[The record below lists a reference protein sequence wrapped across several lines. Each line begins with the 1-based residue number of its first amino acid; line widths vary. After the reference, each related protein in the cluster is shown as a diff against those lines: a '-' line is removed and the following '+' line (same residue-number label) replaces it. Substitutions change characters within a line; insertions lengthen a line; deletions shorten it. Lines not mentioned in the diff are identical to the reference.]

1 MVAAVETL
9 LFLFFSGFLCG
20 RFLCGWLFFSRLFCC
35 TFGFGGAFAARLFCG
50 RFWGRLLRSCHL
62 ILLSWGCLV
71 LGPGLQI
78 LQEFAPPANHLL
90 YYNLQ
95 YELLQF
101 FLSSSTILNKK
112 TSQEFFMQSVL
123 LDVDGLTIE
132 ALTAVA
138 RQGATACLSP
148 AAAQR
153 ISEGRAL
160 VDRWVAEERRI
171 YGVTTGF
178 GALSD
183 VAISPK
189 DVRQLQENILM
200 SHAAGVGAPL
210 DPETVRAVMTLRVK
224 EFARGHSGIRLA
236 TALFILEMLKK
247 GIVPVVPEKGSVG
260 ASGDLAPLAHL
271 ALVMLGRGEA
281 FYEGHRMPGGKA
293 LSVCGLKPL
302 QLEAAEGL
310 ALVNGTQVM
319 TAIGALA
326 VFDAERLAKLID
338 LAAAMSLEVLMGSRM
353 EFNPR
358 IHQVRP
364 HNGQILSAANMER
377 ITRNSEII
385 SSHRDCS
392 RIQDAYTLRCS
403 PQVHGATKDA
413 IAYCRRVVETEMNS
427 STGNPLIFADS
438 DEFLLGG
445 NFHGQPVALAMD
457 FLGIAIAELADI
469 SERRI
474 ERLVNP
480 KLSGLPAFLVS
491 DGGLNSGFMIAQYTA
506 AALVSENKVLA
517 HPASVDS
524 IPTSANK
531 EDHVSM
537 GTIAARKCR
546 EILANTVNV
555 IAIELLCAA
564 QALDLFTNMKAGEGT
579 CAAYQVIRQAIPHL
593 DADRFL
599 SADIAAMRDLI
610 QSAEI
615 LKAVEETVGELA

>member
-1 MVAAVETL
+1 MKTVVLDMENMTLDGLAA
-9 LFLFFSGFLCG
+9 
-20 RFLCGWLFFSRLFCC
+20 
-35 TFGFGGAFAARLFCG
+35 AAREG
-50 RFWGRLLRSCHL
+50 VGVQ
-62 ILLSWGCLV
+62 LSA
-71 LGPGLQI
+71 
-78 LQEFAPPANHLL
+78 ES
-90 YYNLQ
+90 
-95 YELLQF
+95 E
-101 FLSSSTILNKK
+101 
-112 TSQEFFMQSVL
+112 E
-123 LDVDGLTIE
+123 
-132 ALTAVA
+132 
-138 RQGATACLSP
+138 
-148 AAAQR
+148 R
-153 ISEGRAL
+153 IRAGRAL

-183 VAISPK
+183 IAISKK
-189 DVRQLQENILM
+189 DTRRLQENILL
-200 SHAAGVGAPL
+200 SHASGVGEPL
-210 DPETVRAVMTLRVK
+210 AAEIVRAAMTLRAMD
-224 EFARGHSGIRLA
+224 FARGHSGIRLE
-236 TALFILEMLKK
+236 TVRQLLNLLNR

-271 ALVMLGRGEA
+271 ALVLVGRGEA
-281 FYEGHRMPGGKA
+281 FYEGRRMSGADALAAGGLA
-293 LSVCGLKPL
+293 PL
-302 QLEAAEGL
+302 LLESAEGL

-319 TAIGALA
+319 TAVGGLA
-326 VFDAERLAKLID
+326 VYDAIRLSKLID
-338 LAAAMSLEVLMGSRM
+338 VAASMTLEVLMGSRT

-358 IHQVRP
+358 IHQLRP
-364 HNGQILSAANMER
+364 HGGQIAAAANMER

-385 SSHRDCS
+385 SSHKDCS

-413 IAYCRRVVETEMNS
+413 IVYCRRVIETEMNS
-427 STGNPLIFADS
+427 STGNPLMFADTG
-438 DEFLLGG
+438 EFLLGG

-457 FLGIAIAELADI
+457 FLGIAVAELANI

-546 EILANTVNV
+546 EIVANAENV
-555 IAIELLCAA
+555 VAIELLCAA
-564 QALDLFTNMKAGEGT
+564 QALDLFTNLKPGEGT
-579 CAAYQVIRQAIPHL
+579 LAAYQVIRGPIAHL
-593 DADRFL
+593 ENDRFL
-599 SADIAAMRDLI
+599 AADIDAMRALMRSGD
-610 QSAEI
+610 I
-615 LKAVEETVGELA
+615 LRAVEEKAGALV